1 LDWWLENLDIIGM
14 EFKYTGRTKEGQIQ
28 KGSIDAGSK
37 KEAVLALQ
45 NRNLIILDL
54 IEGKRVTVFTAQI
67 TIFRR
72 VKSKE
77 MVAFSRQLST
87 LFSARIP
94 LLESLR
100 VLAKDTENKYLSQ
113 VIFEVANEVEAG
125 SLLSKALAKH
135 PKVFSQFF
143 INMIRSGE
151 VSGGLD
157 KALNYLADYLEK
169 QYYLNSKIR
178 GAMGYPAFI
187 LSAFLVIGSLMMI
200 LVVPQLT
207 SFLVETGQELPLPT
221 KILIGTSNLI
231 ITWGWLILI
240 VFIGLIVSFI
250 LSINR
255 LAKARW
261 YFDLLK
267 IKAPI
272 FGKIFKGIYL
282 ARLTDNLSTLIQGG
296 LPILQALQVAAD
308 VVGNVV
314 YRKIIMEAKENVRI
328 GNTISSCFYNYSE
341 IPPMVTQMIA
351 TGEQTGSVDDIL
363 RKLSS
368 FYTKEVDAMV
378 ANLSQLIEPVLI
390 VVLGGA
396 VAVLVASILIP
407 IYNIASSM

>member
-1 LDWWLENLDIIGM
+1 M
-14 EFKYTGRTKEGQIQ
+14 EFKYTGRTREGQIQ

-37 KEAVLALQ
+37 KEAVSALQ

-54 IEGKRVTVFTAQI
+54 IEGERPTVLTQQI
-67 TIFRR
+67 TLFQR
-72 VKSKE
+72 VRGKE

-94 LLESLR
+94 LLEALR
-100 VLAKDTENKYLSQ
+100 VLARQTSNKYFSQ
-113 VIFEVANEVEAG
+113 IIFGVANEVEAG
-125 SLLSKALAKH
+125 SLLSKALAKY

-143 INMIRSGE
+143 VNMIRSGE

-187 LSAFLVIGSLMMI
+187 LGAFILIGVLMMI

-231 ITWGWLILI
+231 MGWGWLMLI
-240 VFIGLIVSFI
+240 IVVGLIVGCAVA
-250 LSINR
+250 INR
-255 LAKARW
+255 LPEARRML
-261 YFDLLK
+261 DLAK
-267 IKAPI
+267 IKTPI
-272 FGKIFKGIYL
+272 FGKIFTGIYL

-314 YRKIIMEAKENVRI
+314 YQKIIMEAKENVRI
-328 GNTISSCFYNYSE
+328 GSTISSCFYNYPE
-341 IPPMVTQMIA
+341 IPPMVTQMVA

-378 ANLSQLIEPVLI
+378 ATLSQMIEPVLI
-390 VVLGGA
+390 VILGGA

-407 IYNIASSM
+407 IYNIAAGM

>member
-1 LDWWLENLDIIGM
+1 M
-14 EFKYTGRTKEGQIQ
+14 EFKYTARSREGQILR
-28 KGSIDAGSK
+28 GSMEAGSK
-37 KEAVLALQ
+37 KEAVSVLQ

-54 IEGKRVTVFTAQI
+54 VESQRATIMTAQI
-67 TIFRR
+67 TIFQR
-72 VKSKE
+72 VKGKE

-94 LLESLR
+94 LLEALR
-100 VLAKDTENKYLSQ
+100 VLARQTENKYFSQ
-113 VIFEVANEVEAG
+113 IIFEVANDVEAG
-125 SLLSKALAKH
+125 SLLSKALAKF

-187 LSAFLVIGSLMMI
+187 LSAFIVIGTLMMI

-221 KILIGTSNLI
+221 KILIATSGFVIN
-231 ITWGWLILI
+231 WGWLLLILI
-240 VFIGLIVSFI
+240 AIAVFILIF
-250 LSINR
+250 SINR
-255 LAKARW
+255 VPKARF
-261 YFDLLK
+261 YFDMSK

-272 FGKIFKGIYL
+272 FGQIFKGIYL
-282 ARLTDNLSTLIQGG
+282 ARMTDNLSTLIQGG

-328 GNTISSCFYNYSE
+328 GNTISSCFFNYAE

-378 ANLSQLIEPVLI
+378 ENLSQMIEPVLI
-390 VVLGGA
+390 LLLGGA
-396 VAVLVASILIP
+396 VAILVASILIP

>member
-1 LDWWLENLDIIGM
+1 M
-14 EFKYTGRTKEGQIQ
+14 EA
-28 KGSIDAGSK
+28 SSK
-37 KEAVLALQ
+37 KEAVAILQ

-54 IEGKRVTVFTAQI
+54 VEGARPTVFTAQI
-67 TIFRR
+67 TIFQR
-72 VKSKE
+72 VKGKE

-94 LLESLR
+94 LLEALR
-100 VLAKDTENKYLSQ
+100 VLAKQTENRYFSQ
-113 VIFEVANEVEAG
+113 IIFEAANDVEAG
-125 SLLSKALAKH
+125 TLLSKALAKY

-178 GAMGYPAFI
+178 GAMAYPAFI
-187 LSAFLVIGSLMMI
+187 LSAFVVIGALMMI
-200 LVVPQLT
+200 LVVPQLM
-207 SFLVETGQELPLPT
+207 SFLAETGQELPLPT
-221 KILIGTSNLI
+221 RILIGASNLLI
-231 ITWGWLILI
+231 NWGWLILL
-240 VFIGLIVSFI
+240 VFIALVAGSIV
-250 LSINR
+250 SINR
-255 LAKARW
+255 LPKARY
-261 YFDLLK
+261 YFDLVK

-272 FGKIFKGIYL
+272 FGQIFKGIYL
-282 ARLTDNLSTLIQGG
+282 ARITDNLSTLIQGG

-328 GNTISSCFYNYSE
+328 GNTISSCFLNYSE
-341 IPPMVTQMIA
+341 IPPMVTQMVA

-378 ANLSQLIEPVLI
+378 ASLSQMIEPVLI

-407 IYNIASSM
+407 IYNIASGM

>member
-1 LDWWLENLDIIGM
+1 M

-28 KGSIDAGSK
+28 KGSIDANSK
-37 KEAVLALQ
+37 KEAVAILQ
-45 NRNLIILDL
+45 NRNMIILDL
-54 IEGKRVTVFTAQI
+54 IEGVRPTVLTAQI
-67 TIFRR
+67 TIFQR
-72 VKSKE
+72 VRGKE
-77 MVAFSRQLST
+77 MVSFSRQLST

-94 LLESLR
+94 LLEALR
-100 VLAKDTENKYLSQ
+100 ALANQTSNKYFSQ
-113 VIFEVANEVEAG
+113 IIFGVASDIEAG
-125 SLLSKALAKH
+125 TLLSKALAKY

-178 GAMGYPAFI
+178 GAMAYPAFI
-187 LSAFLVIGSLMMI
+187 LSAFVVIGALMMV
-200 LVVPQLT
+200 LVVPQLVGFLAET
-207 SFLVETGQELPLPT
+207 SQEMPLPT
-221 KILIGTSNLI
+221 KILIGVSNLLI
-231 ITWGWLILI
+231 SWGWLILFVFVALVTGCI
-240 VFIGLIVSFI
+240 V
-250 LSINR
+250 SINR
-255 LAKARW
+255 VPKARY

-272 FGKIFKGIYL
+272 FGQIFKGIYL

-296 LPILQALQVAAD
+296 LPILQALQVASD

-328 GNTISSCFYNYSE
+328 GNTISSCFSNYSE

-363 RKLSS
+363 KKLSS

-378 ANLSQLIEPVLI
+378 ASLSQMIEPVLI
-390 VVLGGA
+390 VLLGGA

-407 IYNIASSM
+407 IYNIASSY

>member
-1 LDWWLENLDIIGM
+1 MDWRLENLDIIGM
-14 EFKYTGRTKEGQIQ
+14 EFKYTGRTREGQIQ
-28 KGSIDAGSK
+28 KGSIEAASK
-37 KEAVLALQ
+37 KEAVALLQ

-54 IEGKRVTVFTAQI
+54 IEGARRTVLTQQI
-67 TIFRR
+67 TIFQR
-72 VKSKE
+72 VKGKE

-100 VLAKDTENKYLSQ
+100 VLARQTENKYFSQ
-113 VIFEVANEVEAG
+113 VIFEIANDVEAG
-125 SLLSKALAKH
+125 TLMSKALAKY
-135 PKVFSQFF
+135 PKVFSNFF

-157 KALNYLADYLEK
+157 KTLDYLADYLEK
-169 QYYLNSKIR
+169 QYYLNGKIR

-187 LSAFLVIGSLMMI
+187 LSAFVVIGSLLMI

-221 KILIGTSNLI
+221 QILIGTSNLI
-231 ITWGWLILI
+231 LHWGWLILI
-240 VFIGLIVSFI
+240 VFIGLVIACTV
-250 LSINR
+250 SINR
-255 LAKARW
+255 VPQARR

-267 IKAPI
+267 IKSPI
-272 FGKIFKGIYL
+272 FGKIFTGIYL
-282 ARLTDNLSTLIQGG
+282 ARITDNLSTLIQGG
-296 LPILQALQVAAD
+296 LPILQALQVTAD

-363 RKLSS
+363 KKLSS

-378 ANLSQLIEPVLI
+378 ALLSQLIEPVLI
-390 VVLGGA
+390 VILGGA
-396 VAVLVASILIP
+396 VAILVASILIP
-407 IYNIASSM
+407 IYNVASSM

>member
-1 LDWWLENLDIIGM
+1 M
-14 EFKYTGRTKEGQIQ
+14 EFKYTGRTRDGEIK
-28 KGSIDAGSK
+28 KGSMEASSK
-37 KEAVLALQ
+37 KEAVVLLQ

-54 IEGKRVTVFTAQI
+54 VEGERRTVLTAQI
-67 TIFRR
+67 TIFQR
-72 VKSKE
+72 VKGKE

-100 VLAKDTENKYLSQ
+100 VLAKQTENKYFSQ
-113 VIFEVANEVEAG
+113 IIYEVANDVEAG
-125 SLLSKALAKH
+125 TLLSKAMAKY
-135 PKVFSQFF
+135 PKVFSAFF

-157 KALNYLADYLEK
+157 QALNYLADYLEN

-178 GAMGYPAFI
+178 GAMAYPAFI
-187 LSAFLVIGSLMMI
+187 LSAFVVIGALMMI

-207 SFLVETGQELPLPT
+207 SFLVETGQEMPLPT
-221 KILIGTSNLI
+221 KMLISASNLL
-231 ITWGWLILI
+231 ITWGWLFLLI
-240 VFIGLIVSFI
+240 FIGLVCGII
-250 LSINR
+250 LSASR
-255 LAKARW
+255 VPKARY
-261 YFDLLK
+261 YFDSVK

-328 GNTISSCFYNYSE
+328 GNTISSCFFNYSE

-351 TGEQTGSVDDIL
+351 TGEQNGSAYNIFK
-363 RKLSS
+363 KLSS

-378 ANLSQLIEPVLI
+378 NSLAQIIEPVLI
-390 VVLGGA
+390 VLLGGA
-396 VAVLVASILIP
+396 VAILV
-407 IYNIASSM
+407 SS

>member
-1 LDWWLENLDIIGM
+1 M
-14 EFKYTGRTKEGQIQ
+14 EFKYTARTREGQIQ
-28 KGSIDAGSK
+28 KGSIDAASK
-37 KEAVLALQ
+37 KEAVNALQ

-54 IEGKRVTVFTAQI
+54 IEGERPTVLTQQI
-67 TIFRR
+67 TIFQR
-72 VKSKE
+72 VKGKE

-100 VLAKDTENKYLSQ
+100 VLARQTSNKYFSQ
-113 VIFEVANEVEAG
+113 IIFEVANEIEGG
-125 SLLSKALAKH
+125 SLLSKALAKY

-143 INMIRSGE
+143 VNMIRSGE

-187 LSAFLVIGSLMMI
+187 LGAFLLIGTLMMI

-207 SFLVETGQELPLPT
+207 SFLVETGTELPLPT
-221 KILIGTSNLI
+221 KILIGTSDLVI
-231 ITWGWLILI
+231 GWGWLMLILL
-240 VFIGLIVSFI
+240 VGLIVGVI
-250 LSINR
+250 VAINR
-255 LAKARW
+255 LPEARRM
-261 YFDLLK
+261 FDLAK

-272 FGKIFKGIYL
+272 FGKIFTGIYL

-314 YRKIIMEAKENVRI
+314 YKKIIMEAKENVRT
-328 GNTISSCFYNYSE
+328 GSTISSCFQNYPE
-341 IPPMVTQMIA
+341 IPPMVTQMVA

-378 ANLSQLIEPVLI
+378 ASLSQMIEPVLI
-390 VVLGGA
+390 LILGAA
-396 VAVLVASILIP
+396 VAILVASILIP
-407 IYNIASSM
+407 IYNIAANM